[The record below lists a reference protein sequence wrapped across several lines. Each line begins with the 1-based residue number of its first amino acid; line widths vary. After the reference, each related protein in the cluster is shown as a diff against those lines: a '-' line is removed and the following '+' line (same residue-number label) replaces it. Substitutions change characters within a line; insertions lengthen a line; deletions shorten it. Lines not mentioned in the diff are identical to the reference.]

1 METLLKIKCP
11 DNSEY
16 KGAPNDDIWAD
27 DISKKRKSQADA
39 LLNLVVAQDC
49 SCTIG
54 LNGGWGSGKTFF
66 LTRFVKEYC
75 KQNADDAKHKPS
87 AIYFNAWKD
96 DFVQDP
102 LLSILGQ
109 ITQAECLKEKFG
121 EKLDDI
127 KKAAKPLLAQV
138 GLGLAKC
145 VGKGILKKVT
155 GVDSEDIK
163 DVFEISLGDIKSF
176 EEQELLDNYADVCNS
191 RDELR
196 KALEDLANKNRDG
209 TKLPLVIVIDELD
222 RCRPVFAI
230 ELLERIKHLF
240 DVPHLVFVIGMDA
253 NQLRKSLKA
262 VYGDI
267 DTQDYLLKFIDV
279 ETTLPPLT
287 RDDFIAY
294 LWHKL
299 GYDNL
304 TVSGS
309 RVYEDW
315 DLVLKHFKLL
325 SNVNNLTLRQIEQG
339 VRLFA
344 FLARPYKSFT
354 PPVSYGFIA
363 AAIMLKVVNPEMH
376 RRVVDWSFNIWDLL
390 DAVLPVYAL
399 TDNSSDDVYATAQE
413 LYKLVCAHNPK
424 GQVRQNLTCYA
435 VKGKI
440 MDGSSEDDFRLPKCV
455 ENLPPK
461 NRQEFF
467 KTISDDI
474 VTVTHVP
481 TAIGPS
487 YNETLNGRSTASLEE
502 KRRNTIEVIT
512 KAFQIA

>member
-1 METLLKIKCP
+1 M
-11 DNSEY
+11 
-16 KGAPNDDIWAD
+16 
-27 DISKKRKSQADA
+27 

-66 LTRFVKEYC
+66 LTRFVTEYGKRTIDGA
-75 KQNADDAKHKPS
+75 KQKPS

-176 EEQELLDNYADVCNS
+176 EEQKLLDNYADVCNS
-191 RDELR
+191 RNKLR
-196 KALEDLANKNRDG
+196 KALEALANKNWDD
-209 TKLPLVIVIDELD
+209 TKLPLVIIIDELD

-287 RDDFIAY
+287 KVDFIAS
-294 LWHKL
+294 LWCKL

-309 RVYEDW
+309 RAYDDG
-315 DLVLKHFKLL
+315 DLVFEYFKLL
-325 SNVNNLTLRQIEQG
+325 SKINNLTLRQIEQG
-339 VRLFA
+339 IRLFA
-344 FLARPYKSFT
+344 FLARPYKSCT
-354 PPVSYGFIA
+354 PHVSSGLIA
-363 AAIMLKVVNPEMH
+363 AAIMLKVVNPEMY
-376 RRVVDWSFNIWDLL
+376 RRVVAWNFDIWDLL
-390 DAVLPVYAL
+390 DAVLPIDAL
-399 TDNSSDDVYATAQE
+399 EDKTSDTYATAQE
-413 LYKLVCAHNPK
+413 FYKLVCAHKPM
-424 GQVRQNLTCYA
+424 GEVRQNLTCYA
-435 VKGKI
+435 IKGTL
-440 MDGSSEDDFRLPKCV
+440 MDGSSEDNFRLPKCI
-455 ENLPPK
+455 ENLPPS
-461 NRQEFF
+461 NRKVFF
-467 KTISDDI
+467 KAISDNI
-474 VTVTHVP
+474 VTEALAMPGVNK
-481 TAIGPS
+481 I
-487 YNETLNGRSTASLEE
+487 YKEELNGQGISFLEE
-502 KRRNTIEVIT
+502 MRKNTLGVISQ
-512 KAFQIA
+512 AFQIA

>member
-1 METLLKIKCP
+1 METLIKIKCP
-11 DNSEY
+11 DKSEY
-16 KGAPNDDIWAD
+16 TDAPNDDVWVD

-39 LLNLVVAQDC
+39 LTNLIVAQNY

-75 KQNADDAKHKPS
+75 TQTVEGAKYKPS
-87 AIYFNAWKD
+87 AIYFNAWMD
-96 DFVQDP
+96 DFIQDP

-109 ITQAECLKEKFG
+109 ITQAKCLKEKFG
-121 EKLDDI
+121 EKIDDL

-176 EEQELLDNYADVCNS
+176 EEQKLLDNYADVCNS
-191 RDELR
+191 RNELH
-196 KALEDLANKNRDG
+196 KALEELAKKNWDN
-209 TKLPLVIVIDELD
+209 TKFPLVVVIDELD
-222 RCRPVFAI
+222 RCRPLFAI

-253 NQLRKSLKA
+253 DELKKSLKA

-279 ETTLPPLT
+279 EATLPPLPKEA
-287 RDDFIAY
+287 FIDS
-294 LWHKL
+294 LWHEL

-309 RVYEDW
+309 RVYEEW

-325 SNVNNLTLRQIEQG
+325 SKINNLTLRQIEQG
-339 VRLFA
+339 IRLFA
-344 FLARPYKSFT
+344 FLACPYKSCT
-354 PPVSYGFIA
+354 PPVSYGLIA
-363 AAIMLKVVNPEMH
+363 TGVMLKVVNPEMY
-376 RRVVDWSFNIWDLL
+376 RRVVDWSFDIWDLL
-390 DAVLPVYAL
+390 DAVLPLDAL
-399 TDNSSDDVYATAQE
+399 VDKTSDAYTAAQE
-413 LYKLVCAHNPK
+413 LYKLVCAHNPM
-424 GQVRQNLTCYA
+424 GVIRQNLTSYA
-435 VKGKI
+435 VGGKI
-440 MDGSSEDDFRLPKCV
+440 LEGSSEGDFRLPKCV
-455 ENLPPK
+455 ENLSPSD
-461 NRQEFF
+461 RQVFF
-467 KTISDDI
+467 ASIRDDI
-474 VTVTHVP
+474 RSVNAVG
-481 TAIGPS
+481 GPINGE
-487 YNETLNGRSTASLEE
+487 YNKQRVQYLEE
-502 KRRNTIEVIT
+502 MRKHTIEVINQ
-512 KAFQIA
+512 AFQIA